1 MIEIVLSSQGEE
13 HRLTMTGHA
22 DYCPGNDIV
31 CAGASAIAYA
41 LLGYL
46 HNAGEHLGEMVEERV
61 LPGDLRVDCL
71 GDEMVG
77 ECYKMA
83 LIGFLQL
90 EAAYPDYVDV
100 AHDCEWL

>member
-1 MIEIVLSSQGEE
+1 
-13 HRLTMTGHA
+13 MTGHA

-90 EAAYPDYVDV
+90 EAAYPDYVSV